1 MKIGILIVAYNATST
16 LVGVLN
22 RISNQVWDEVEEVVV
37 FDDASADDTYEL
49 AVEYQHLSKRAHLKV
64 FRNKENLGYG
74 GNQKNGYRYLI
85 DKGLDIVVL
94 LHGDGQYAPEY
105 LEQMYSPIVEGEADA
120 VFGTRFNQEFG
131 GPRNGGMPLYKF
143 LGNRVLTVFENH
155 ALGVNLSEFHSGYR
169 AYSLH
174 ALKNIDMSQ
183 MTDDFHFDTE
193 IIIKLFHQGFRIK
206 EIPIPTYYG
215 DELCYVDGMRYAKD
229 VFRAVTRYK
238 RTVRGIQSYPE
249 FREFFPHY
257 PVRKNQFSSHH
268 WLKSLSG
275 SGHQIL
281 DIGCGEGEL
290 AQELAE
296 QNEVV
301 GVDILSTP
309 RNRGALKDY
318 VQIDLENGSL
328 ADNEKLYGSK
338 FDRILLPDVLEHL
351 RNPEKVL
358 SDCQELLAPDGRI
371 LVSLPNVANITVRFS
386 LLFGRWSYSDRG
398 ILDKTHVRFYTRKS
412 GKRLIEGCGY
422 RVVQTRTT
430 IMPITMLLGLD
441 ERGAPAKLLSRSLN
455 VVTRLLPGLMG
466 YQLIYE
472 AVRDEAL

>member
-1 MKIGILIVAYNATST
+1 
-16 LVGVLN
+16 
-22 RISNQVWDEVEEVVV
+22 
-37 FDDASADDTYEL
+37 
-49 AVEYQHLSKRAHLKV
+49 
-64 FRNKENLGYG
+64 
-74 GNQKNGYRYLI
+74 
-85 DKGLDIVVL
+85 
-94 LHGDGQYAPEY
+94 
-105 LEQMYSPIVEGEADA
+105 
-120 VFGTRFNQEFG
+120 
-131 GPRNGGMPLYKF
+131 
-143 LGNRVLTVFENH
+143 
-155 ALGVNLSEFHSGYR
+155 
-169 AYSLH
+169 
-174 ALKNIDMSQ
+174 
-183 MTDDFHFDTE
+183 
-193 IIIKLFHQGFRIK
+193 
-206 EIPIPTYYG
+206 
-215 DELCYVDGMRYAKD
+215 
-229 VFRAVTRYK
+229 
-238 RTVRGIQSYPE
+238 
-249 FREFFPHY
+249 
-257 PVRKNQFSSHH
+257 VRKNPFSSHH

-328 ADNEKLYGSK
+328 AENEKLYGSK

-351 RNPEKVL
+351 RNPERVL

-422 RVVQTRTT
+422 RIVQTRTT

-455 VVTRLLPGLMG
+455 VVTRLLPGFMG

>member
-1 MKIGILIVAYNATST
+1 
-16 LVGVLN
+16 
-22 RISNQVWDEVEEVVV
+22 
-37 FDDASADDTYEL
+37 
-49 AVEYQHLSKRAHLKV
+49 
-64 FRNKENLGYG
+64 
-74 GNQKNGYRYLI
+74 
-85 DKGLDIVVL
+85 
-94 LHGDGQYAPEY
+94 
-105 LEQMYSPIVEGEADA
+105 
-120 VFGTRFNQEFG
+120 
-131 GPRNGGMPLYKF
+131 
-143 LGNRVLTVFENH
+143 
-155 ALGVNLSEFHSGYR
+155 
-169 AYSLH
+169 
-174 ALKNIDMSQ
+174 

-351 RNPEKVL
+351 RNPERVL

-422 RVVQTRTT
+422 RVVQTRTS

-455 VVTRLLPGLMG
+455 VVTRLLPGFMG